1 VLGLLQAAT
10 ISGINSLQ
18 KQTSFLVIMQKP
30 HSSSALLAATILMFA
45 TWFVDPG
52 FAVLRCYASDSPFHA
67 RCASSLE
74 ESLSRK
80 DLTAIISGEFIDGGY
95 YSKDPNQCPLME
107 FRATETIAGK
117 VPLQRRIY
125 IDCVSE
131 PQEGLFA
138 RSQSP
143 QRGKLPEQ
151 LRKGTKWILCLEVH
165 RYQGYS
171 SYRPVGYGI
180 TMVPDTQA
188 FRSKIKDKLKIRN
201 IGFAAP
207 VERDGRYYYSPIAD
221 SIWTLDPPMPEGFS
235 LGSSASQQGPGHD
248 IDEQAVTYAHEQSR
262 MELMVARS
270 KIPQVAL
277 RLDQHL
283 PEIRSI
289 KLLSQKN
296 AVVDSKGTLVVG
308 GRKLSYRIGR
318 CKIPS
323 SAMRFRET
331 NPKVVRTILEGEFE
345 RRGSRDV
352 MVQILP
358 AAGKP
363 LDMSV
368 VKSFFSH
375 VQRLK
380 D

>member
-1 VLGLLQAAT
+1 
-10 ISGINSLQ
+10 
-18 KQTSFLVIMQKP
+18 MQKP

-45 TWFVDPG
+45 TWFVEPG
-52 FAVLRCYASDSPFHA
+52 FAVPRRYASNSVFQP

-74 ESLSRK
+74 ESLSSK
-80 DLTAIISGEFIDGGY
+80 DLTAIISGEFIEGGY
-95 YSKDPNQCPLME
+95 YSKDPNQSPTMT
-107 FRATETIAGK
+107 FRVTETIAGK
-117 VPLQRRIY
+117 VPLRRPVY
-125 IDCVSE
+125 VDCISE
-131 PQEGLFA
+131 PKEGLFA

-143 QRGKLPEQ
+143 QRRELPEQ
-151 LRKGTKWILCLEVH
+151 VRKGTKWILCLEVQ

-171 SYRPVGYGI
+171 SYWPVGYGI

-188 FRSKIKDKLKIRN
+188 FRSKIKDKLKMRN

-207 VERDGRYYYSPIAD
+207 VERDGQYYYCPIAD
-221 SIWTLDPPMPEGFS
+221 SIWTLDPPMPEGFC

-248 IDEQAVTYAHEQSR
+248 IDEQAVTYAHNQSG
-262 MELMVARS
+262 MELVVARR

-289 KLLSQKN
+289 KMLSQTD

-323 SAMRFRET
+323 PAMRFRET
-331 NPKVVRTILEGEFE
+331 NPKVVGTILEGEFE
-345 RRGSRDV
+345 RRGSTEV
-352 MVQILP
+352 MIQILP